1 MSPAPHLSLPLAM
14 DPSPAVAVKE
24 TVPCVMDQVL
34 TQDTKKM
41 VVLSRQNSLSSL
53 HSHGQQQQQQQ
64 MEEDQQQ
71 QASSSTVAMKRDSS
85 YASLNSLGNS
95 GGQDVAVATNVAVSS
110 NHKLPPRSSS
120 SLSQPSTPQQ
130 QQQQQ
135 QRTKQQQH
143 QQHLE
148 PFENVDPFQ
157 VQPPL
162 LQRRPSWSSIDG
174 QAPPNN
180 NSSNNTN
187 IANVTDNDGPLMY
200 EPPSPLVPQVS
211 ESTLS
216 LGSLSSDEEDDSM
229 AASSNCTEDD
239 IQMKRSFGNV
249 DVHLS

>member
-14 DPSPAVAVKE
+14 DPSPAAASAAE

-53 HSHGQQQQQQQ
+53 HSHGQQQQQQ

-71 QASSSTVAMKRDSS
+71 QTSSSTVAMKRDSS

-95 GGQDVAVATNVAVSS
+95 GGQDVAVATNVAVNS

-135 QRTKQQQH
+135 QQRTKQ

-180 NSSNNTN
+180 NNTN